1 MVALNLTDSSEQ
13 TIQNILTLDDV
24 RKLEARLNEVQ
35 QTDKR
40 PLYEKVGQWV
50 KDRTRE
56 REEDGDE
63 VNEYE
68 PESEERSRR
77 RDFGRSNFGSTFPL
91 AKYLQTLDEKEMLTR
106 CICSLCHDV
115 AVDPQITDCHH
126 VFCKSCI
133 EEEATR
139 SAQEENEVTA
149 CPTCNM
155 IYLTLT
161 PWFDELT
168 AREHIASP
176 TSSTRAQ
183 DEGCNPKTD
192 KNGSSWLNME
202 GELLPSA
209 KTIALKAVIL
219 EWMAEAPNEKIV
231 VFTQFRL
238 M

>member
-1 MVALNLTDSSEQ
+1 L
-13 TIQNILTLDDV
+13 
-24 RKLEARLNEVQ
+24 RKLEFKLNEAQ
-35 QTDKR
+35 QFDKR

-50 KDRTRE
+50 RDHTKE
-56 REEDGDE
+56 RQEDGGEVDE
-63 VNEYE
+63 NE
-68 PESEERSRR
+68 PEPEEETRR
-77 RDFGRSNFGSTFPL
+77 RAFGRSNFGSNFSL
-91 AKYLQTLDEKEMLTR
+91 VKYLQTLDEKEMLTR

-126 VFCKSCI
+126 VFCKACI
-133 EEEATR
+133 QEEATR

-149 CPTCNM
+149 CPACHM

-168 AREHIASP
+168 AREYVQSSA
-176 TSSTRAQ
+176 SSTRAQ
-183 DEGCNPKTD
+183 DEGGNSKSD
-192 KNGSSWLNME
+192 KNSSSWLNME

-209 KTIALKAVIL
+209 KTIALKALIL

-231 VFTQFRL
+231 IFTQFRL